1 MWDTFC
7 MTNFAQFFASTAAA
21 VVQLGTDAAAIARL
35 DDDDLLAA
43 QALLMAHREQSD
55 TFIAWIVGEITKRS
69 QRDTGYAGL
78 AQRKG
83 FGSPEALIQSVS
95 QATRAEAARYVQLG
109 TLMSDAAAPAS
120 ASPTPTDP
128 HDQASHTTTS
138 QAPPWQ
144 VAIAGALSDTALS
157 LNTAEAIRRGLGDV
171 SPDVSEIA
179 LVAACEQLIAEA
191 STLTVDQLLR
201 RARVMRDALD
211 EHGIAHREQ
220 ERRDGRY
227 LKRWIRPDGMYQGT
241 FLLDPENGRE
251 VFSALDNIIAPRR
264 GGPRFIDKAGRARAE
279 VLIADP
285 RTDAQLLADAFVEMI
300 RLAVLADPGTL
311 FGSRL
316 PAVRVVVTEQTL
328 CHAGGHG
335 FIEGDDQSVSRETID
350 RHVCNA
356 GMIGIKFDD
365 TGQCVNVGR
374 AHRLF
379 TERQRIALGVRDGG
393 CMFGDCSRPPSY
405 CEAHHIDQWHRDHG
419 STNVAD
425 GILLCRHHHMLAHN
439 NNWQIMRKHSR
450 YWLKPPRSEDPNQTL
465 RPLSSKSPIMRELQR

>member
-1 MWDTFC
+1 MA
-7 MTNFAQFFASTAAA
+7 NFAQSFASTAAA
-21 VVQLGTDAAAIARL
+21 VVQLGTDAAAIAHL

-55 TFIAWIVGEITKRS
+55 TFIAWVVGEIARRS

-128 HDQASHTTTS
+128 HDPASLATAS
-138 QAPPWQ
+138 QVPPWQ
-144 VAIAGALSDTALS
+144 AALAGALSDAALS
-157 LNTAEAIRRGLGDV
+157 LNAAEAIRRGLGDV
-171 SPDVSEIA
+171 SPGVSEIA
-179 LVAACEQLIAEA
+179 LAAACEQLIAEA
-191 STLTVDQLLR
+191 SALTPTLTVDQLLR

-211 EHGIAHREQ
+211 EQGIANREQ

-241 FLLDPENGRE
+241 FLLDPENGRQ

-264 GGPRFIDKAGRARAE
+264 GGPRFIEKAARARAE
-279 VLIADP
+279 ALIADP

-300 RLAVLADPGTL
+300 RLAVEADPGTL

-328 CHAGGHG
+328 CHTGGHG
-335 FIEGDDQSVSRETID
+335 FIEGDDQAVSRETID

-374 AHRLF
+374 TQRLF

-405 CEAHHIDQWHRDHG
+405 CEAHHIDQWHRDQG
-419 STNVAD
+419 PTNVAD
-425 GILLCRHHHMLAHN
+425 GLLLCRHHHMLLHN
-439 NNWQIMRKHSR
+439 NHWQIIRKHSR

>member
-1 MWDTFC
+1 